1 MDLTPE
7 ILFGYDDE
15 ERDRRIKECIELL
28 KAQVIE
34 AKEKA
39 TEAIQAK
46 KAISTPAK
54 PTKKP

>member
-28 KAQVIE
+28 KAQLIE

-39 TEAIQAK
+39 TEAMKAK
-46 KAISTPAK
+46 GAISTPAK